1 MTNAMSLLRAHH
13 PHRIH
18 ILLFSMM
25 FTVYFLMGTS
35 MITLAI
41 YMNQAGMREYIVYA
55 VSSFPLS
62 MMISPLLSGA
72 IADRYF
78 PANKMIAT
86 LFILCGCILLL
97 VVYFSHRP
105 LLFVVLFFLYKLLYA
120 PTVGLANSVAMT
132 HVTDRN
138 KFFPLIRIG
147 GTVGWIA
154 AAALISLLQAEKTAT
169 PFIISGS
176 VAIVTGLIY
185 LFILPHTPPAAGNS
199 VFRLRDITGA
209 DAFRTLDRP
218 GSGFRVFVLCCCFA
232 TMLST
237 LYDQYAPLYFNVAG
251 LERTAAFMSVG
262 QVSEVLV
269 TALIPLFALRFS
281 LKTIMVMGLLAI
293 VLRYSLL
300 LTSTTY
306 PGLTLA
312 LIAIALHG
320 FIMGFYII
328 VSQMVTDMMAPP
340 SIRAQAQSLMMFISM
355 GAGSLLGSLVM
366 GNVLNIFVND
376 VNNLAQWRIVWLIP
390 VVAGV
395 ITLLIFIFGFKNPV
409 VCSTS
414 PVEETHAKSDY

>member
-1 MTNAMSLLRAHH
+1 MTDALPLLNVPH
-13 PHRIH
+13 PHLTH
-18 ILLFSMM
+18 ALLFSMM

-35 MITLAI
+35 MITLTI
-41 YMNQAGMREYIVYA
+41 YMNEAGMREYIVYA

-62 MMISPLLSGA
+62 MMISPLFSGA
-72 IADRYF
+72 VADRWF
-78 PANKMIAT
+78 PANKMIAL
-86 LFILCGCILLL
+86 LFICCGMILLL

-105 LLFVVLFFLYKLLYA
+105 LLFVALFFLYKLLYA
-120 PTVGLANSVAMT
+120 PTVGLANSVALA
-132 HVTDRN
+132 HVSDRN
-138 KFFPLIRIG
+138 KYFPLIRIG

-154 AAALISLLQAEKTAT
+154 AAALISLLRAEKTAT
-169 PFIISGS
+169 PFIISGG
-176 VAIVTGLIY
+176 VAILSGLVY

-209 DAFRTLDRP
+209 DAFRVLDRP
-218 GSGFRVFVLCCCFA
+218 GSGFRVFVLCCFLA

-251 LERTAAFMSVG
+251 LARTAAFMSVG
-262 QVSEVLV
+262 QVSEVLI

-281 LKTIMVMGLLAI
+281 LKTIMAFGLLAI

-300 LTSTTY
+300 LGSTSY
-306 PGLTLA
+306 SGLA
-312 LIAIALHG
+312 LAVGAIALHG

-340 SIRAQAQSLMMFISM
+340 AIRAQAQSLMMFISM

-366 GNVLNIFVND
+366 GNILNIFVTD

-390 VVAGV
+390 VVTGV
-395 ITLLIFIFGFKNPV
+395 TTLLIFIFGFKNPV
-409 VCSTS
+409 VTQS
-414 PVEETHAKSDY
+414 PSQEKAHAKSHY